1 MDDLLKHDV
10 KLYEFPDP
18 DLEINN
24 KKTANQNG
32 AEPPT
37 LPDHRKRL
45 PFAIVGSNNVKEIDR
60 RRRIRVREYPW
71 GVVEVENIA
80 HNDFVPLRDLIIR
93 NNMIELIDVTRNV
106 HYENFRI
113 RQMCNN
119 SKSTLEKYYHYLQ
132 FLIKLTNK
140 I

>member
-1 MDDLLKHDV
+1 MEDLLKNEV

-18 DLEINN
+18 DLELADKRSGSQVGN
-24 KKTANQNG
+24 
-32 AEPPT
+32 EPASA

-45 PFAIVGSNNVKEIDR
+45 PFAIVGSNQIKEIDR
-60 RRRIRVREYPW
+60 RRRVRVREYPW
-71 GVVEVENIA
+71 GVVEVENIT
-80 HNDFVPLRDLIIR
+80 HNDFVALRDLIIR

-119 SKSTLEKYYHYLQ
+119 SKNTLDKFVL
-132 FLIKLTNK
+132 FCK
-140 I
+140 IF